1 MKTMVSP
8 VNSLNPL
15 RPGRVAPRDQT
26 DPALETDGVST
37 MGWNGRKPTMDRPGH
52 HGTRWERT
60 FKGEPIEGTKSHVF
74 SNVHSAFTARHALSK
89 KISILRFHVC
99 LKMGS
104 QIQWLTLVNH
114 YLKLMLI
121 DVDFPH
127 STGYLGCHSTNSLGP
142 QTPSRALASEHSAVP
157 RLGRTL
163 FGSPGR
169 EKHGEHVWQCL
180 NTCEKPFGD
189 HGWEF

>member
-99 LKMGS
+99 LKMGP

-114 YLKLMLI
+114 YLKI
-121 DVDFPH
+121 DVD
-127 STGYLGCHSTNSLGP
+127 
-142 QTPSRALASEHSAVP
+142 
-157 RLGRTL
+157 
-163 FGSPGR
+163 
-169 EKHGEHVWQCL
+169 
-180 NTCEKPFGD
+180 
-189 HGWEF
+189 